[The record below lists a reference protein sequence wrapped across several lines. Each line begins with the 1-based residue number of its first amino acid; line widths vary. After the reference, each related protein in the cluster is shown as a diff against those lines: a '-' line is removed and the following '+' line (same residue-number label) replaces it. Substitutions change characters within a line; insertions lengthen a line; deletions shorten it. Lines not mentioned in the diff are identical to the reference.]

1 MNRLTK
7 KLLSGLI
14 SVSMLL
20 TAVPAVV
27 SADELPSDGLLF
39 NATFD
44 ETGTGSGSF
53 TATAGGTVTEHGTVA
68 YTDSWDGNSKAL
80 NISSKDA
87 GNYLELADGLLQ
99 GKQAATFAFWLKADS
114 PSVPNWPFMN
124 TCETSHEQNKE
135 KYIGMLATSENITV
149 ERYNNT
155 DSRLSSVTAPSTADW
170 QYVVAVY
177 ESSGTKLYSNGKL
190 IASDSVTVDVPALFT
205 ATSKTWIGHANWGVG
220 EGFQGSIDDFRIYG
234 RALTADEIAALS
246 ADGAKYASSQLI
258 AEDNCYIADTH
269 FYIGDT
275 EIFSLAPEYLS
286 DVYISDLSTDTMSFK
301 LYNAKSAGMEDLRA
315 YAAEYTTDGRLV
327 KVEVKDKFPE
337 VTSDAATD
345 ITVPFTKTNAAD
357 SVKLLVW
364 KDMAPVSQSAP
375 ESTTL
380 TAVADVKNHTTK
392 DGTVSVGM
400 YYVDAEGNE
409 YPLGDAV
416 DKEIK
421 SVNEE
426 QITLTY
432 TGTIPAS
439 AEKVIVKTTVPE
451 GGATKDYTAAT
462 LYCGVKSPV
471 TTPADSGTTTDGA
484 HDPSIVKFPNDDTYY
499 VYTSHHLIFTSED
512 LINWKK
518 YDFAGTHTTNTK
530 YTADNGDM
538 PNAGKIQMLDKTF
551 KYMVDNGYGETKIN
565 GTYWAPDV
573 IYRPDD
579 TAHPYWMYISMSREL
594 GGMNSVIGLIKSSSP
609 LFWADP
615 DADIV
620 DDGVVFATKD
630 GQSKTNAIDVNI
642 YTDSKDGQKY
652 YIWGSFWGGIQA
664 AKLKDDGF
672 VEGVTYQDGNA
683 TLASSKNFGTSIFT
697 QPGNGTAGPEGAWM
711 FEHGAYRYAFTSY
724 GWLGSNYN
732 TRIARSP
739 LSTSFGTN
747 MGTQLVDANGTVMG
761 TAISTG
767 NLKSVPTGYKLIGS
781 YRLGDGS
788 RTIVNDTHNYYVQN
802 NSGDAITYYGPGHNS
817 AISRGDESFYVSH
830 TRVNHA
836 EGAATLQ
843 VRKMLFTSDGWP
855 VVAPV
860 TYCGEVEQKLPKDMI
875 VGTYDLASVGQT
887 KRGEG
892 DIGAAAGGI
901 VDPNRNYDLPVL
913 SSKVTLGADMKMT
926 NADGAEIGTWTFD
939 DDHTVTLKFT
949 KNGDTSGNKD
959 EFYKSGDTMT
969 MYAMLEYDRDAA
981 KPVIGLTGTD
991 QNHITQLA
999 TKSAVNVLRTEPETI
1014 TEPAAKSIT
1023 KSAGGNPELGFDTN
1037 GNTVYAGDPA
1047 ATVIGDTVYLFV
1059 GHDTTT
1065 DSVTNANAGYTMPNW
1080 LLYTSKDME
1089 TWEYKGSVLECSSIS
1104 WASNKNAAWASQMVP
1119 YNGKYYLYFCTWD
1132 STSGGKQSIG
1142 VAVADNPEGPYTDIG
1157 HPLVKGTFTTPE
1169 SSGWNDIDPTVL
1181 IDKDASGNEHRYLAW
1196 GNGKYYICELNEDMV
1211 SVKDID
1217 GDGDI
1222 VMHKDVKEKKIKSMG
1237 GGVFTEAPWLYK
1249 RGDKYYLFYAMNWR
1263 EEMAYA
1269 MTDDPFNGRYDFKQI
1284 IMPPTATSN
1293 TNHPSVID
1301 FNNKTYFIY
1310 HNGALPNGFGFRRS
1324 VCIDELKFDE
1334 NGYVYPVTETSIGLT
1349 GTASTIKSKSGK
1361 YVGHSAFENSLADA
1375 SYPMHTNVTVS
1386 DAENAYATAWEIMP
1400 AKAKKGDADY
1410 DNYVSIQ
1417 SVDKPGLY
1425 ISSTG
1430 TGVELT
1436 QDIDNNMNDKM
1447 TFKTV
1452 GALNGDADGVSFVS
1466 VSDPNKYLTVL
1477 GDTLTLSFG
1486 QDADAATFTI
1496 GAATTKPNPEI
1507 RVATPETDPLP
1518 ADDITQNFD
1527 AATGTLVS
1535 LQTTNTPAY
1544 TALEGVTLYIGTRS
1558 SGKDDATNISIGTG
1572 GRSGNALVLNA
1583 GNYQNA
1589 SRGGRVQ
1596 ITTPVIPDGDTVTA
1610 RIWVK
1615 QGKAG
1620 SVLRYN
1626 DSTSA
1631 EAGTELTGLTT
1642 EYQELVITIKND
1654 GDVCTRTMTL
1664 GGNEIFT
1671 DYVDTFPVF
1680 WGTTEN
1686 KTGQSIYFD
1695 DLTIKTTD
1703 AEGNTPTLPEV
1714 TLPDPAASF
1723 SFDGDLTDSVSSQ
1736 SGTLTGSKITETTT
1750 VTAATYVDGASGE
1763 TDDKAISFTGEG
1775 SYGVALPTVVK
1786 PSGAN
1791 YTVSF
1796 DANINAVTDSTS
1808 MIFWADYDGDTIKG
1822 GDTDARWISI
1832 APKGHWLQLD
1842 DAPLVWSRDVTD
1854 ANTDAS
1860 KFYALFGE
1868 NNNKIPLN
1876 TWHTITVTASGTSG
1890 KVYVD
1895 GALVASGNIANII
1908 DDTTKMFV
1916 GANAWDTPFNG
1927 AIDNLKLFNETLTDE
1942 QVKLLCE

>member
-1 MNRLTK
+1 MNRLIK
-7 KLLSGLI
+7 RLLCGAVSIGMVM
-14 SVSMLL
+14 SVLVL
-20 TAVPAVV
+20 PQQALAATDPVV
-27 SADELPSDGLLF
+27 SV
-39 NATFD
+39 TFD
-44 ETGTGSGSF
+44 GGGSAYTLHGAAVEAKGYSHVLTMSGNQYADINDVSAINSLTGDFTFSVLVNPSSDAAWTRVYDIGSGETANIFLAPSSSF
-53 TATAGGTVTEHGTVA
+53 GIGQPRFVIKDAATHTEQVLQSTATLKIGEWNSVVVTRSGNAATMYVNGVSAGTTTA
-68 YTDSWDGNSKAL
+68 ITYDP
-80 NISSKDA
+80 KDA
-87 GNYLELADGLLQ
+87 GTTTQNWLGRSQYSADPYFG
-99 GKQAATFAFWLKADS
+99 
-114 PSVPNWPFMN
+114 
-124 TCETSHEQNKE
+124 
-135 KYIGMLATSENITV
+135 
-149 ERYNNT
+149 
-155 DSRLSSVTAPSTADW
+155 
-170 QYVVAVY
+170 
-177 ESSGTKLYSNGKL
+177 
-190 IASDSVTVDVPALFT
+190 
-205 ATSKTWIGHANWGVG
+205 
-220 EGFQGSIDDFRIYG
+220 GSIDDFQVYD
-234 RALTADEIAALS
+234 RAITADEIAAVQAKAEEYEA
-246 ADGAKYASSQLI
+246 ADKIEEGKQHAF
-258 AEDNCYIADTH
+258 EDNCYIAETH
-269 FYIGDT
+269 FYSGDT
-275 EIFSLAPEYLS
+275 EIFGAK
-286 DVYISDLSTDTMSFK
+286 DLT
-301 LYNAKSAGMEDLRA
+301 
-315 YAAEYTTDGRLV
+315 
-327 KVEVKDKFPE
+327 
-337 VTSDAATD
+337 
-345 ITVPFTKTNAAD
+345 AD
-357 SVKLLVW
+357 S
-364 KDMAPVSQSAP
+364 
-375 ESTTL
+375 L
-380 TAVADVKNHTTK
+380 TIKVNVKNHTMK
-392 DGTVSVGM
+392 NGSVTAAA
-400 YYVDAEGNE
+400 YVGNSE
-409 YPLGDAV
+409 TAAATGDA
-416 DKEIK
+416 DINSITE
-421 SVNEE
+421 ST
-426 QITLTY
+426 ITLTVPKASV
-432 TGTIPAS
+432 TGDVT
-439 AEKVIVKTTVPE
+439 VKLTTPNGE
-451 GGATKDYTAAT
+451 TTATDTAGTLYYNVDGPVTAA
-462 LYCGVKSPV
+462 SDPEN
-471 TTPADSGTTTDGA
+471 GA
-484 HDPSIVKFPNDDTYY
+484 HDPSIVKFPNNDTYY

-1047 ATVIGDTVYLFV
+1047 ATVIGDTVYLIV

-1119 YNGKYYLYFCTWD
+1119 YKDKYYLYFCTWD

-1237 GGVFTEAPWLYK
+1237 NGVFTEAPWLYK

-1269 MTDDPFNGRYDFKQI
+1269 MTDDPMNGRYDFKQI

-1361 YVGHSAFENSLADA
+1361 YVGHSAFENSLGDA
-1375 SYPMHTNVTVS
+1375 AYPIHTGVTVS

-1400 AKAKKGDADY
+1400 AKAKKGEADY
-1410 DNYVSIQ
+1410 ANYVSIQ

-1466 VSDPNKYLTVL
+1466 VSDPGKYLTVL

-1486 QDADAATFTI
+1486 QDADASTFTV
-1496 GAATTKPNPEI
+1496 GAATAKPEPVIN
-1507 RVATPETDPLP
+1507 VATPEADPQP
-1518 ADDITQNFD
+1518 GADITQDFN
-1527 AATGTLVS
+1527 TTVGTLKS
-1535 LQTTNTPAY
+1535 LTNDPTPY
-1544 TALEGVTLYIGTRS
+1544 TALEGVTLYMGTCD
-1558 SGKDDATNISIGTG
+1558 GDLQPGQNFAIQTG
-1572 GRSGNALVLNA
+1572 GRTGNALVLNS
-1583 GNYQNA
+1583 GKYQSA
-1589 SRGGRVQ
+1589 SRGGRMK
-1596 ITTPVIPDGDTVTA
+1596 ITTPVIPDGYIATA
-1610 RIWVK
+1610 SIWIK
-1615 QGKAG
+1615 QGAAG

-1654 GDVCTRTMTL
+1654 GDVYTRTMTF
-1664 GGNEIFT
+1664 GGRTVFT

-1686 KTGQSIYFD
+1686 SKSQSIYFD
-1695 DLTIKTTD
+1695 DLSIVTEPTTLTGSLVYTALTQNADGSAAATVVNNKNGKAKAALISASYADNRLLKVSMKDAEIAKGESAELSVDAPTTD
-1703 AEGNTPTLPEV
+1703 GTTATKVFLWDMDTYAPIEKGEAPPEV

-1723 SFDGDLTDSVSSQ
+1723 SFDGDLTDSVSEQ
-1736 SGTLTGSKITETTT
+1736 SGTLIGSKITETTT

-1796 DANINAVTDSTS
+1796 DANIKAATASTA
-1808 MIFWADYDGDTIKG
+1808 MVFWADYDGDTIKG
-1822 GDTDARWISI
+1822 GDEDARWISVI
-1832 APKGHWLQLD
+1832 PQGHWLQLD

-1854 ANTDAS
+1854 ANTDDS
-1860 KFYALFGE
+1860 KFYALYGE
-1868 NNNKIPLN
+1868 NNNKIQLN

-1908 DDTTKMFV
+1908 DDTTRMFV